1 MRSLALDF
9 VISLEHPTS
18 RRLFRLLEVL
28 RHASKPPRPQI
39 SMGIFKLRDRL
50 GMTAY
55 KYPSQ
60 ILQKLKP
67 ALDEL
72 TERGYLA
79 GVDTEKA
86 EDGSAIVLFRFAES
100 FPAHHPIQNSGST

>member
-1 MRSLALDF
+1 
-9 VISLEHPTS
+9 
-18 RRLFRLLEVL
+18 
-28 RHASKPPRPQI
+28 
-39 SMGIFKLRDRL
+39 
-50 GMTAY
+50 MTAY

-100 FPAHHPIQNSGST
+100 FPAHYPIQNSVPLDQCQKRKILPQQHGKKASLPFFSRLISPTTR